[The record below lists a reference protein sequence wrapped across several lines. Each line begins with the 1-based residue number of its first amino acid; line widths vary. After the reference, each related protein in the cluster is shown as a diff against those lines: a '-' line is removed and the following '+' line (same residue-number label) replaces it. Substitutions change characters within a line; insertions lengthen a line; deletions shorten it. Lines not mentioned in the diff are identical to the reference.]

1 MKEVRLKRT
10 YIVQF
15 HLYEKSRRGKSVE
28 TVVAWGW
35 DDTNVLELY
44 CGDGRTA
51 WSDGYKSLDCT
62 FKNGVNF
69 MVGSYATIK
78 LF

>member
-1 MKEVRLKRT
+1 MKEAGLERT
-10 YIVQF
+10 YILQF

-35 DDTNVLELY
+35 DDTNVLKLY
-44 CGDGRTA
+44 CGDGCTA
-51 WSDGYKSLDCT
+51 QSVGYKSLDCT
-62 FKNGVNF
+62 FKNRVNF
-69 MVGSYATIK
+69 MVVSYAAIK